1 MNFPT
6 EYIGYLA
13 TVLTSVSYAPQVY
26 KSWRSGSVGDL
37 STWTICILF
46 SSTIAW
52 LGYGIAIKSG
62 PVIAANTIVFILS
75 SFLVYF
81 KFSFKK

>member
-1 MNFPT
+1 MNFSV

-13 TVLTSVSYAPQVY
+13 TFLTSVSYAPQVY
-26 KSWRSGSVGDL
+26 KSWRSRSVGDL
-37 STWTICILF
+37 SAWTICILF

-62 PVIAANTIVFILS
+62 PVIAANTIVFLLS
-75 SFLVYF
+75 LALVLF